1 MSREYSSNQE
11 LQNKILEGVNKL
23 TNNVAS
29 TLGPLG
35 RNVILHQKGKNP
47 IITKD
52 GVTVAKFVDLS
63 DPFENAGAQII
74 KQASEKTNIDAGD
87 GTTTATVLARAIYI
101 NAQKYLLAG
110 SSPVELKRGIDKA
123 VKEIS
128 LRLENLSQPITSKND
143 IEHVATISANGDTSI
158 GNLVAMAIDQAGKDG
173 SVTIEEAKSVDTSLD
188 KALGQIEK
196 PGPDPPAV
204 RDRSPGRS
212 PFHHRRRRG

>member
-63 DPFENAGAQII
+63 DPFENAAFAEMSDDAHTMEHGGGYGGGGGHMGGGYGGGGGHMMGGGGGGGYGGGMMRRMQDGDVSVPINV
-74 KQASEKTNIDAGD
+74 AS
-87 GTTTATVLARAIYI
+87 
-101 NAQKYLLAG
+101 
-110 SSPVELKRGIDKA
+110 
-123 VKEIS
+123 
-128 LRLENLSQPITSKND
+128 
-143 IEHVATISANGDTSI
+143 
-158 GNLVAMAIDQAGKDG
+158 
-173 SVTIEEAKSVDTSLD
+173 
-188 KALGQIEK
+188 
-196 PGPDPPAV
+196 
-204 RDRSPGRS
+204 
-212 PFHHRRRRG
+212 